1 MEFKKKILLKKNII
15 LNKPLLNSTIGPAVE
30 YDGISQLA
38 PARHP
43 PLMGEHTVEILKD
56 VLHYEESKINELLSN
71 EVVTEGGAHKHI
83 KAHKYVY

>member
-1 MEFKKKILLKKNII
+1 MELKNYLLFIKLFLI
-15 LNKPLLNSTIGPAVE
+15 KPLLNSTIGPAVE